1 MIEAWVGGDGSVV
14 TGLVQIGVEEER
26 SRWRERVRK
35 ETRRKN
41 IKIFKSS
48 VNAQIYIY
56 IYIYIL
62 TFQLRCIGKN
72 SCTL

>member
-56 IYIYIL
+56 IYIL